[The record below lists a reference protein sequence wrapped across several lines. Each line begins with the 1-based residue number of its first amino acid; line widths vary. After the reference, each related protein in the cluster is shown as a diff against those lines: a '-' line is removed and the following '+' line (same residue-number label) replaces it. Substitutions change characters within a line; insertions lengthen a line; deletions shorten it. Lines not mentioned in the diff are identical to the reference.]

1 MEDIVLPSLENLS
14 TSSMLK
20 THSHIYSPD
29 FCCYILA
36 KSCLLVCVHAC
47 IHSCMYTFSFL
58 VWLCNWPLEISNYK
72 SVGNEDFQGRRMRR
86 SRFPLQ
92 RNCLCLGHYM
102 HGIHKRQ
109 GHPHQIVQEGLL
121 QLARE
126 CSVKLGNLEYSE
138 SPDPSR
144 MSHSNC

>member
-29 FCCYILA
+29 FCSYILA

-47 IHSCMYTFSFL
+47 VHSCMYAFSFL

-92 RNCLCLGHYM
+92 RNCLCLGHYI
-102 HGIHKRQ
+102 HGISRKTGASSSDSSGRAASAGTGMLSETRQ
-109 GHPHQIVQEGLL
+109 LRVQWTTRLL
-121 QLARE
+121 PYV
-126 CSVKLGNLEYSE
+126 SF
-138 SPDPSR
+138 
-144 MSHSNC
+144 